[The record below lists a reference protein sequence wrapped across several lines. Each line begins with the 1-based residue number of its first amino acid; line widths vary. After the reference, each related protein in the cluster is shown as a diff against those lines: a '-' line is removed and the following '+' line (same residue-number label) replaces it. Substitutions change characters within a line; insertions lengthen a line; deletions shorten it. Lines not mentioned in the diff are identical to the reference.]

1 MTLDAFFQTNPRTA
15 LAFSGGVDSAY
26 LLWAG
31 VQAGTEVQ
39 PYFVKTP
46 FQPQFELEDARRLCG
61 QLGVWTGWL
70 APSEAAVT
78 KVGAAAVS
86 PTAFHWIGL
95 VLICFVLPAVLSVI
109 FCEICRTAGW
119 IKEGDLTLPQ

>member
-61 QLGVWTGWL
+61 QAGV
-70 APSEAAVT
+70 VV
-78 KVGAAAVS
+78 KN
-86 PTAFHWIGL
+86 F
-95 VLICFVLPAVLSVI
+95 
-109 FCEICRTAGW
+109 AG
-119 IKEGDLTLPQ
+119 